1 MNSVHMRIIQHYLHN
16 YKYKSE
22 GIVTI
27 YIKGVLNSGVSNFYV
42 QHLDG
47 GLWEET
53 FFDDDVLAF
62 IASWFRGKTSLFR
75 VNIS

>member
-1 MNSVHMRIIQHYLHN
+1 MNSVHMRIIHN

-62 IASWFRGKTSLFR
+62 IASWFRGKTLFW